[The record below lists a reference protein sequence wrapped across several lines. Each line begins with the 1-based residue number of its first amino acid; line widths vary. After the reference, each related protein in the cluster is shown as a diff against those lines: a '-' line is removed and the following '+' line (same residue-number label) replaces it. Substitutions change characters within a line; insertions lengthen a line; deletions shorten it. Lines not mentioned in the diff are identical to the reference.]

1 MIGFDARIF
10 FSICV
15 SESDPLMVAK
25 YLMAYLA
32 DTVFPAPD
40 SPETIILWSLFS
52 LEKITFIIP
61 QKKIMSHFFLN
72 TPGFVCMFCFSC
84 MLLMFFFYNNLSS
97 SYNLNLSSVVTIT
110 WHR

>member
-1 MIGFDARIF
+1 MFKHAKTKTTSRYALTSMIGFDARIF

-52 LEKITFIIP
+52 LET
-61 QKKIMSHFFLN
+61 
-72 TPGFVCMFCFSC
+72 
-84 MLLMFFFYNNLSS
+84 NNVSL
-97 SYNLNLSSVVTIT
+97 
-110 WHR
+110 